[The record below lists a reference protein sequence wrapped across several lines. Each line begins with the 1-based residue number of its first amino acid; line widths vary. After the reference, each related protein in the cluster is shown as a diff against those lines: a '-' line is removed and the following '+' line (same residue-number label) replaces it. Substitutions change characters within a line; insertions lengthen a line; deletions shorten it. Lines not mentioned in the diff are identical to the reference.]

1 MGQPRLSGF
10 EPSKSSRGFEP
21 SKSSLPRQNDE
32 KHHWS
37 TTDAAATDAL
47 QDVDK
52 PGETSEV
59 RDGANSQ
66 IRYYIDKSNKSHPEA
81 ELSKSCKLR

>member
-10 EPSKSSRGFEP
+10 EPSKSS
-21 SKSSLPRQNDE
+21 LPRQNE
-32 KHHWS
+32 GNHHGP

-66 IRYYIDKSNKSHPEA
+66 IRYYID
-81 ELSKSCKLR
+81 